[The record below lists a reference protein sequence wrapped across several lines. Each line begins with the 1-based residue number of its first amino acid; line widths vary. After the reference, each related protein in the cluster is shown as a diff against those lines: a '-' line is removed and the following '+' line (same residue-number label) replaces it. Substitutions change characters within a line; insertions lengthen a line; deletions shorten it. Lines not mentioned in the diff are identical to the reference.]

1 MKSEIIKERQES
13 VEAYLLTNDD
23 TDLPI
28 EVMETEGK
36 GRGVVTKQDIK
47 KNDLIV
53 EYAGELLSLREALE
67 RETQYTNNSETG
79 SFMYFFRFNE
89 TKFCVDATEESGRLG
104 RLINHSRVSPNCVTK
119 VVKFH
124 GKPRLVLVA
133 KCDIEKGVE
142 LLFDYGE
149 RRKSAVTALPWLAR

>member
-36 GRGVVTKQDIK
+36 GRGVVTKQDFFL
-47 KNDLIV
+47 NDLIV

-79 SFMYFFRFNE
+79 SYMYFFRFNQ

-124 GKPRLVLVA
+124 
-133 KCDIEKGVE
+133 
-142 LLFDYGE
+142 
-149 RRKSAVTALPWLAR
+149 